1 MDFDFHKQFKDYS
14 NIDLL
19 KIVRQPANYQPA
31 AVKAAEDIL
40 SDRQISAEE
49 ISVADQYIQDVEN
62 SEKNKKEKINE
73 LKHKVADFLEPAI
86 RPGEKV
92 EPDKWVNILL
102 LVIGIQYAWTIFKTV
117 KGLIAYFKCTYCP
130 FDITIAISLFSLI
143 YIPVIFFLLLKRRR
157 WGWILL
163 FADNL
168 FIVISSVCQS
178 YIFFKYQHI
187 HNGDTA
193 SYLVQ
198 ILIRAAFVSF
208 LWRNSITEHFG
219 VPHEIKKKTA
229 FITTAGTLIFIF
241 TTYLLIA

>member
-1 MDFDFHKQFKDYS
+1 MDFDFHQQFKDYS

-19 KIVRQPANYQPA
+19 KIVRLPANYQPA

-40 SDRQISAEE
+40 SERQISADE
-49 ISVADQYIQDVEN
+49 ISVADQYIQDIEN
-62 SEKNKKEKINE
+62 SEKNKKEKIDV
-73 LKHKVADFLEPAI
+73 LKHRVTDFLEPVI
-86 RPGEKV
+86 NPSEKV

-117 KGLIAYFKCTYCP
+117 KVLIDYFQCTYCT
-130 FDITIAISLFSLI
+130 FDIAIVISLWSLI

-168 FIVISSVCQS
+168 FVLISSVSQS

-187 HNGDTA
+187 HQGDTT
-193 SYLVQ
+193 SFLVQ
-198 ILIRAAFVSF
+198 IFIRAAFVSF

-219 VPHEIKKKTA
+219 VSYETKKKTA
-229 FITTAGTLIFIF
+229 LIATTATLLFIFITF
-241 TTYLLIA
+241 LLIE